1 MPLPEVTVAVSVT
14 GVPGETTPVELARVV
29 RVVPPTTWKH
39 SLVVVVDC
47 EPVKE
52 PVGVYT
58 ADQQ

>member
-1 MPLPEVTVAVSVT
+1 MAVSVT
-14 GVPGETTPVELARVV
+14 GVPGETTPVELASVV
-29 RVVPPTTWKH
+29 RVVPPTTSKH